1 MNCAFYFSFESEG
14 GNPKFRYL
22 EFQKDRPEP
31 LFPIKPTSFVLLV
44 AGVDLNENVED
55 FVPLLHGLVECSAL
69 LFGFQ
74 SFDARQIRRV
84 ADFRDLQKLLEKT
97 NLFEGIGFI
106 LFPS

>member
-1 MNCAFYFSFESEG
+1 MDCILYFSFEPVR
-14 GNPKFRYL
+14 GNPKFHYL
-22 EFQKDRPEP
+22 EFQKDQLEP

-55 FVPLLHGLVECSAL
+55 LVPFLHGLVECSTL

-84 ADFRDLQKLLEKT
+84 ADFRDLKNCLKKT
-97 NLFEGIGFI
+97 FLKE
-106 LFPS
+106 